1 MNKRGLQALL
11 ADKVRGS
18 ELPVKEFMQTLKKWK
33 VTLFHKDD
41 VPGRDVKQVHAL
53 ALQLIA
59 ARIIALKMKTKSKI
73 GTDKAMKEDLVVI
86 CPNDSRMNEGEQYCR
101 PGYTVD
107 NLWKGFNLCSEVD

>member
-33 VTLFHKDD
+33 ATVFHKDD
-41 VPGRDVKQVHAL
+41 VPGRDVKQVHAV

-59 ARIIALKMKTKSKI
+59 ARMIALKMKNKSKI
-73 GTDKAMKEDLVVI
+73 GTDKVKKDNLVVF
-86 CPNDSRMNEGEQYCR
+86 CPNDSIMNEREEYCR
-101 PGYTVD
+101 P
-107 NLWKGFNLCSEVD
+107 